1 MSRSTVFARG
11 PEKDFERFLTDST
24 GPRLLSWAPQG
35 KSHAEEAVLHVAV
48 PREVGRRARPDHAAF
63 LDHVMPVGDAR
74 ERPEVLVDDQDREAR
89 GLEAFDRAVDLHAD
103 ERREALGRL
112 VE

>member
-24 GPRLLSWAPQG
+24 GPRLLARAPQG

-48 PREVGRRARPDHAAF
+48 PREIGRRARPDHAPF

-74 ERPEVLVDDQDREAR
+74 ERSEVLVDDQDPEPR
-89 GLEAFDRAVDLHAD
+89 GLQALDRAVDLDAH
-103 ERREALGRL
+103 ERRE
-112 VE
+112 